1 MAINST
7 FYLNAGNL
15 ADATTVYLDF
25 QLLNVAPNGF
35 YGNGTIVREQYN
47 GILYPPQTCSNC
59 PIPCSPDLI
68 STNNL
73 VALYSMSFTVGTSTD
88 GPIII
93 YFRPQENPDGILV
106 TYNGVKYNKLS
117 CSIDG
122 LHQSTNP
129 LSFTF
134 VGGEEIGC
142 LETLPTTLNLPI
154 YNYSAGWVNSG
165 SVVPYTIQPGD
176 VSLSDTTLSAS
187 ETWVMV
193 IPKASST
200 PTDISIQIISP
211 CEDSKCDIA
220 INCPAVLDRFV
231 NGSIV
236 FEDAEI
242 ECIEET
248 AVVYYSVRVHND
260 ETILIGLYDY
270 MFTDDQGQDA
280 LADGYYL
287 IENDYGGTPTTEVI
301 QVENG
306 IVVAITP
313 CL

>member
-7 FYLNAGNL
+7 FYLNADNL
-15 ADATTVYLDF
+15 AAATTVYLDF

-35 YGNGTIVREQYN
+35 YGDGTIVREQYN
-47 GILYPPQTCSNC
+47 GILYPPQECSNC
-59 PIPCSPDLI
+59 PVACSPDLI

-73 VALYSMSFTVGTSTD
+73 VALYSMSFSVGTSTD

-93 YFRPQENPDGILV
+93 YFYPQENPDGILV

-134 VGGEEIGC
+134 AGGEEIGC

-154 YNYSAGWVNSG
+154 YNYNSGWVNSG
-165 SVVPYTIQPGD
+165 SIVPYTIQPGD
-176 VSLSDTTLSAS
+176 VSLSDPIGSAS
-187 ETWVMV
+187 ATWVMV
-193 IPKASST
+193 IPKTTSI
-200 PTDISIQIISP
+200 PTDINVEIISP
-211 CEDSKCDIA
+211 CINSKCDVV
-220 INCPAVLDRFV
+220 INCPAVLDRTV
-231 NGSIV
+231 MGSDT
-236 FEDAEI
+236 FPSDEI
-242 ECIEET
+242 DCTETIEFT
-248 AVVYYSVRVHND
+248 YYSVKVHD
-260 ETILIGLYDY
+260 DASVLIGLYDY
-270 MFTDDQGQDA
+270 MFTDDQGQNA
-280 LADGYYL
+280 LENGYYL